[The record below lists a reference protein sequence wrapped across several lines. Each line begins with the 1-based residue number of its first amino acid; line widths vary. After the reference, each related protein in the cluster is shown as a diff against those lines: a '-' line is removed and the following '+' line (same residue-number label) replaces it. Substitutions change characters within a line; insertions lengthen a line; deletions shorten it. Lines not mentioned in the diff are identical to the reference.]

1 MKPGLGNIVQLHQ
14 LFISLNYVVYFY
26 AGHTLEAQKSLF
38 DNIRPLFTNKPLLVV
53 ANKTD
58 IWKDNLSAEKVTI
71 MNEFKRDLEED
82 KMLEM
87 STKDD
92 EESVGLVKINAC
104 EVLLQHR
111 VEQKFKTKKADG
123 VLNRIHVAEPKSR
136 DKNLGQHSFQ
146 LRFWK
151 SDRRRS

>member
-1 MKPGLGNIVQLHQ
+1 M
-14 LFISLNYVVYFY
+14 YFY
-26 AGHTLEAQKSLF
+26 IGHTLEAQKSLF

-111 VEQKFKTKKADG
+111 VEQKFKTKKVSLIKVETGKPAHN
-123 VLNRIHVAEPKSR
+123 VFNAINASVNTPLMVFFVFRPMV
-136 DKNLGQHSFQ
+136 F
-146 LRFWK
+146 
-151 SDRRRS
+151 

>member
-1 MKPGLGNIVQLHQ
+1 M
-14 LFISLNYVVYFY
+14 YFY
-26 AGHTLEAQKSLF
+26 IGHTLEAQKSLF

-136 DKNLGQHSFQ
+136 DQKSWPPFIPASVLEKRQKKKLGMDIDDEEDEEEEEDMV
-146 LRFWK
+146 L
-151 SDRRRS
+151 